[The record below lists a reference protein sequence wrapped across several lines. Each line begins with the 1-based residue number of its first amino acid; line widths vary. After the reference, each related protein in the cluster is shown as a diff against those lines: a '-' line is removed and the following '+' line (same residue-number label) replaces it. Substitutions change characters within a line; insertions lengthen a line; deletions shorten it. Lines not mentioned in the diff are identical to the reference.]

1 MPTSETLLV
10 FAVVS
15 AGIMLIPG
23 PSNLFLLAHGIS
35 HGRRAA
41 LAAAAG
47 IEAASLV
54 RVLFA
59 AAGLSAALAAST
71 VAFTVVRWAGVAYLA
86 YLGFQAFRASPPNG
100 GTSTPAAATAVARSV
115 GRGLL
120 VGLSN
125 PKMMVFYLA
134 FLPQFI
140 HHERGSEAIQIL
152 VLGAVFW
159 IIGAVW
165 DLAFAC
171 ASGTIGNWLRRRPR
185 IAAFQPGAEGLSYL
199 GLACWA
205 AITGSQSN

>member
-1 MPTSETLLV
+1 MPTPDTLLV
-10 FAVVS
+10 FAAVS

-23 PSNLFLLAHGIS
+23 PSNFFLLAHGIS

-54 RVLFA
+54 RVLLA

-71 VAFTVVRWAGVAYLA
+71 VAFTVVRWAGVFYLVC
-86 YLGFQAFRASPPNG
+86 LGFQAFRAPVPKA

-120 VGLSN
+120 VGLGN

-140 HHERGSEAIQIL
+140 HHERGSETMQIL
-152 VLGAVFW
+152 VLGGVFW
-159 IIGAVW
+159 IIGAAW

-171 ASGTIGNWLRRRPR
+171 ASATIGNWLRRRPR
-185 IAAFQPGAEGLSYL
+185 IAASQPGAEGLAYL
-199 GLACWA
+199 GLAGWA
-205 AITGSQSN
+205 AITGSPSN

>member
-1 MPTSETLLV
+1 MPTSDTLLV

-23 PSNLFLLAHGIS
+23 PSNFYLLAHGIS

-54 RVLFA
+54 RVLLA

-71 VAFTVVRWAGVAYLA
+71 VAFTVIHWAGVAYLV
-86 YLGFQAFRASPPNG
+86 YLGFQASRTPAPKA
-100 GTSTPAAATAVARSV
+100 GTSTPVVATAMARSV

-120 VGLSN
+120 VGLGN

-140 HHERGSEAIQIL
+140 HHERGSETVQIL
-152 VLGAVFW
+152 VLGGVFW

-171 ASGTIGNWLRRRPR
+171 ASATIGNWLRRRPR
-185 IAAFQPGAEGLSYL
+185 IAAFQPGAEGLAYL
-199 GLACWA
+199 GLAGWA
-205 AITGSQSN
+205 AITGSPST